1 MDDLINYLLQYGQ
14 LNQQQIQLI
23 LDNVTERHLKRDEYF
38 SEAGRIPREI
48 GFIRSG
54 ILRVCYFNN
63 KGTEIT
69 RYFVDGNR
77 LISDIHSMESK
88 MPSTE
93 YIQAI
98 TDCEMIIFSEN
109 TLRLLSS
116 TILDWDRIIAK
127 IRERAMIEKLD
138 KIAPM
143 LTEDATSRYLMFME
157 KFPELANKVPLSYLA
172 SYLGITQSSLSRIR
186 KQLSKQ

>member
-1 MDDLINYLLQYGQ
+1 MDDLINYLLQFGN

-23 LDNVTERHLKRDEYF
+23 LDNVFERSLKKDGYF

-48 GFIRSG
+48 GYIRSG

-69 RYFVDGNR
+69 RYFVEENR
-77 LISDIHSMESK
+77 LVSDIHSMESN

-93 YIQAI
+93 YIQAV
-98 TDCEMIIFSEN
+98 TDCEMIIFSED
-109 TLRLLSS
+109 TRKMLSA
-116 TILDWDRIIAK
+116 TILDWDRILAK
-127 IRERAMIEKLD
+127 IREKALMEKVQ

-143 LTEDATSRYLMFME
+143 VAEDATSRYLMFME

-186 KQLSKQ
+186 KQVSKQ

>member
-1 MDDLINYLLQYGQ
+1 MDDLINYLLQFGQ

-48 GFIRSG
+48 GYIRSG

-69 RYFVDGNR
+69 RYFVEENR

-88 MPSTE
+88 VPSTE
-93 YIQAI
+93 YIQTV

-109 TLRLLSS
+109 TLKLLSS
-116 TILDWDRIIAK
+116 TILDWDRILAK
-127 IRERAMIEKLD
+127 IREKALMEKVQ

-143 LTEDATSRYLMFME
+143 VAEDATSRYLMFME
-157 KFPELANKVPLSYLA
+157 MFPELANKVPLSYLA

-186 KQLSKQ
+186 KQLSRQ